1 LAVDAILNKKP
12 EKLAKDLIASA
23 YGLPYTQKVNIT

>member
-1 LAVDAILNKKP
+1 VDAILDKKP

-23 YGLPYTQKVNIT
+23 YGLPYTQKSY